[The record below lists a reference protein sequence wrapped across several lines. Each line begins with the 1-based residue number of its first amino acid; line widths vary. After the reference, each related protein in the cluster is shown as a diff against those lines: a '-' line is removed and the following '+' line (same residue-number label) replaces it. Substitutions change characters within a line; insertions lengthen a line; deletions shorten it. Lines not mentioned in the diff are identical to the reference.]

1 MKLKKM
7 FLIFLISLLV
17 FPAFFVTA
25 NSEQEN
31 TEKEETQSQED
42 GNYTFKDEVI
52 YGTLH
57 PNGSHEEIYV
67 VNHFNV
73 TEHGD
78 IIDYG
83 NYDSIK
89 NLTDL
94 SEINQVGNEI
104 HLTANDDNFYYQ
116 GNINNAELPWDFSI
130 SYFLDGEEMEPE
142 ALLGEDG
149 HVEIEIS
156 TSQNEE
162 GEALFFENYL
172 MQISL
177 TIDPERYSNVQAEDA
192 TEASVGTDK
201 QFTFALM
208 PGEEETIRFS
218 ADVTDF
224 EMDGIDINA
233 VPNTMSIDAPETD
246 EMTEEMDSL
255 TDAIAEI
262 NNGVGE
268 LSDGVSE
275 LNAGVADLQDGS
287 AQYRDGIAEIDQ
299 ASAELVDGSAQINHA
314 LEMVSNSLSTED
326 ADFDLGELTRLPEG
340 LNEMAGTV
348 GEIADGLE
356 ELKEGHQAAYD
367 ALDSAME
374 EIPEYDFDEE
384 EITELYIGAGGES
397 ETLDQLLDAYEAAHT
412 AKGTYDAVKEAFQA
426 VSPALTEI
434 IEGIRELETALNTT
448 SDEISTAIDNMDV
461 MDPIT
466 QLTEGLTEVAS
477 NYNEFHSGLVSY
489 TEGVSELS
497 SSYSELHG
505 GIVEL
510 GEGTSELEDGTTEL
524 HDGTDELYEATNDLP
539 DQIQEEMDEMISEF
553 DHSDFD
559 PVSFASEEN
568 ENVNSVQF
576 VLRTESIT
584 MDDEEEAEET
594 EEAEEKGIW
603 ERFLDL
609 FR

>member
-1 MKLKKM
+1 MRLNKM
-7 FLIFLISLLV
+7 FLIFLVGLLV
-17 FPAFFVTA
+17 FPSLFVTA

-31 TEKEETQSQED
+31 AEEEEEHSQGD
-42 GNYTFKDEVI
+42 GNYSFKDEVI

-73 TEHGD
+73 NEHGS
-78 IIDYG
+78 ITDYG
-83 NYDSIK
+83 SYDSVK

-94 SEINQVGNEI
+94 SVIEQDGSEI
-104 HLTANDDNFYYQ
+104 HFTANDDNFYYQ
-116 GNINNAELPWDFSI
+116 GNMKNAALPWDLSI
-130 SYFLDGEEMEPE
+130 SYYLDGTEMEPE

-149 HVEIEIS
+149 HLEIDIS

-162 GEALFFENYL
+162 GEASFFENYL

-177 TIDPERYSNVQAEDA
+177 TVDPDRYRSIEAEDA

-201 QFTFALM
+201 QFTFTVM

-218 ADVTDF
+218 ADVTDLEF
-224 EMDGIDINA
+224 NGIDINA
-233 VPNTMSIDAPETD
+233 VPNSMSIDEPETD

-262 NNGVGE
+262 NDGVGE

-275 LNAGVADLQDGS
+275 LNSGVADLQDGS
-287 AQYRDGIAEIDQ
+287 VQYRDGVAEVDQ
-299 ASAELVDGSAQINHA
+299 ASSELVDGSAEINNA
-314 LEMVSNSLSTED
+314 LDMVSNSLSTED

-340 LNEMAGTV
+340 LNEMADAV

-356 ELKEGHQAAYD
+356 ELKAGHQAAYN
-367 ALDSAME
+367 ALDEAMNG
-374 EIPEYDFDEE
+374 IPEYEFNDEE
-384 EITELYIGAGGES
+384 IMELYAGAGGES
-397 ETLDQLLDAYEAAHT
+397 EALDQLLEAYEAALT

-426 VSPALTEI
+426 VNPALTEVI
-434 IEGIRELETALNTT
+434 DGIRELETALNTT
-448 SDEISTAIDNMDV
+448 ADEISTAIDNMDV

-466 QLTEGLTEVAS
+466 QLTEGLSEISS

-489 TEGVSELS
+489 TEGVGELS
-497 SSYSELHG
+497 DSYSDLHG

-510 GEGTSELEDGTTEL
+510 GEGTNELEEGTAEL
-524 HDGTDELYEATNDLP
+524 HDGTDELYESTNDLP
-539 DQIQEEMDEMISEF
+539 DQIQEEIDEMISEF
-553 DHSDFD
+553 DYSDYD
-559 PVSFASEEN
+559 PVSFASAEN
-568 ENVNSVQF
+568 EDVNSVQF
-576 VLRTESIT
+576 VLSTESIT
-584 MDDEEEAEET
+584 AEDEEEET
-594 EEAEEKGIW
+594 EEAEEEKSIW

>member
-1 MKLKKM
+1 MRFKKT
-7 FLIFLISLLV
+7 FLIFLVGLLV
-17 FPAFFVTA
+17 FPSLFATA
-25 NSEQEN
+25 NSEE
-31 TEKEETQSQED
+31 EKERQSQGD
-42 GNYTFKDEVI
+42 GNYSFKDEVI

-73 TEHGD
+73 SKYGD
-78 IIDYG
+78 LTDYG
-83 NYDSIK
+83 NYDSVK

-94 SEINQVGNEI
+94 SVIEQDENEI
-104 HLTANDDNFYYQ
+104 HFTANEANFYYQ
-116 GNINNAELPWDFSI
+116 GNMNNAELPWDFTI
-130 SYFLDGEEMEPE
+130 SYYLDGEEMEPE
-142 ALLGEDG
+142 ALLGEEG
-149 HVEIEIS
+149 HLEIEIS

-177 TIDPERYSNVQAEDA
+177 TVDPERYSNIEAEEA
-192 TEASVGTDK
+192 TEASAGTDK
-201 QFTFALM
+201 QFTFTVM

-218 ADVTDF
+218 ADVADL
-224 EMDGIDINA
+224 ELDAIDINA
-233 VPNTMSIDAPETD
+233 VPNSMSIDEPETG

-262 NNGVGE
+262 NNGVGT
-268 LSDGVSE
+268 LRDGVSE
-275 LNAGVADLQDGS
+275 LNAGGTDLQDGS
-287 AQYRDGIAEIDQ
+287 AQYRDGMEELDQ
-299 ASAELVDGSAQINHA
+299 SSTELVDGSAEINQA

-326 ADFDLGELTRLPEG
+326 VDFDLGELTMLPDE
-340 LNEMAGTV
+340 LNKMAGAME
-348 GEIADGLE
+348 EIADGLE
-356 ELKEGHQAAYD
+356 ALKAGHQDAYN
-367 ALDSAME
+367 ALNEAME
-374 EIPEYDFDEE
+374 GIPEYDFDEE
-384 EITELYIGAGGES
+384 EIIELYMGVGGES
-397 ETLDQLLDAYEAAHT
+397 EALDQLLDAYEAALT

-426 VSPALTEI
+426 VNPVLNEI
-434 IEGIRELETALNTT
+434 IETIRELETALNTT

-466 QLTEGLTEVAS
+466 QLTEGLTEIS
-477 NYNEFHSGLVSY
+477 SSYNEFHSGLVSY

-497 SSYSELHG
+497 NSYRDLHG

-510 GEGTSELEDGTTEL
+510 GEGTNELEEGTGEL
-524 HDGTDELYEATNDLP
+524 HDGTEELYESTNDLP
-539 DQIQEEMDEMISEF
+539 DQMQEEIDEMISEF

-568 ENVNSVQF
+568 EDVNSVQF

-584 MDDEEEAEET
+584 MEEEEEV
-594 EEAEEKGIW
+594 EEPVEAEKGMW